1 MANRSYKTYGLN
13 TDIRVAFQTDPVT
26 TGITA
31 SLLRAKYFEKAAPAT
46 KVDITGTITED
57 AGVYFTPAFQ
67 IDTEGDYLVEMEYDK
82 TADGSGWTR
91 VGISEIKVGDEA
103 GTGTGTGTTGDWR
116 MRAVV

>member
-1 MANRSYKTYGLN
+1 MANRSYKTYGLD

-31 SLLRAKYFEKAAPAT
+31 SLLRAKYFEKGTPAT

-57 AGVYFTPAFQ
+57 AGVYFTPAVKVA
-67 IDTEGDYLVEMEYDK
+67 TEGDYLVEMEYDK
-82 TADGSGWTR
+82 NADGSGWTR
-91 VGISEIKVGDEA
+91 VGISEIKVGDETGA
-103 GTGTGTGTTGDWR
+103 GGDWR

>member
-13 TDIRVAFQTDPVT
+13 TDVRVAFQTDPVT

-31 SLLRAKYFEKAAPAT
+31 SLLRAKYFEKATPAT
-46 KVDITGTITED
+46 KTNITGAVVED
-57 AGVYFTPAFQ
+57 KGVYFTPAFQ
-67 IDTEGDYLVEMEYDK
+67 VAAEGDYLVEMEYDK

-91 VGISEIKVGDEA
+91 VGISEIKVSDVAAEG
-103 GTGTGTGTTGDWR
+103 GDWR

>member
-1 MANRSYKTYGLN
+1 MANRSYKTYGLD

-31 SLLRAKYFEKAAPAT
+31 SLLRAKYFEKATPAT
-46 KVDITGTITED
+46 KVNITGTITED
-57 AGVYFTPAFQ
+57 AGVYFTPAFKVA
-67 IDTEGDYLVEMEYDK
+67 TEGDYLVEMEYDK

-103 GTGTGTGTTGDWR
+103 AVGGDWR

>member
-1 MANRSYKTYGLN
+1 MANKSYKTYGLN

-26 TGITA
+26 TGIAA
-31 SLLRAKYFEKAAPAT
+31 SLLRAKYFEKGTPAT

-57 AGVYFTPAFQ
+57 AGVYFTPEFQ

-82 TADGSGWTR
+82 KGDGSGWTR
-91 VGISEIKVGDEA
+91 VGISEIKVGDGAE
-103 GTGTGTGTTGDWR
+103 GGDWR

>member
-1 MANRSYKTYGLN
+1 MGNKSYKTYGLD

-31 SLLRAKYFEKAAPAT
+31 SLLRAKYFEKSDPVT
-46 KVDITGTITED
+46 KTDITGTVVED
-57 AGVYFTPAFQ
+57 NGVYFTPAFQ
-67 IDTEGDYLVEMEYDK
+67 VATEGDYLVEMEYDK

-91 VGISEIKVGDEA
+91 VGISEIKVSDDTGA
-103 GTGTGTGTTGDWR
+103 GGDWR

>member
-1 MANRSYKTYGLN
+1 MANRSYKTYGLD

-31 SLLRAKYFEKAAPAT
+31 SLLRAKYFEKATPAT
-46 KVDITGTITED
+46 KVNITGTITED
-57 AGVYFTPAFQ
+57 KGVYFTPAFQ
-67 IDTEGDYLVEMEYDK
+67 VDTEGDYLVEMEYDK

-103 GTGTGTGTTGDWR
+103 GVGGDWR

>member
-1 MANRSYKTYGLN
+1 MANRSYKTYGLD

-31 SLLRAKYFEKAAPAT
+31 SLLRAKYFEKATPAT
-46 KVDITGTITED
+46 KVDITGTITEA

-67 IDTEGDYLVEMEYDK
+67 VDTEGDYLVEMEYDK

-103 GTGTGTGTTGDWR
+103 GAGAGAVGGDWR

>member
-31 SLLRAKYFEKAAPAT
+31 SLLRAKYFEKATPAT
-46 KVDITGTITED
+46 KLNITGTTTQNSW
-57 AGVYFTPAFQ
+57 VFFTPALKV
-67 IDTEGDYLVEMEYDK
+67 DTEGDYLVEMEYDK
-82 TADGSGWTR
+82 TADGAGWTR
-91 VGISEIKVGDEA
+91 VGISEIKVSDAEA
-103 GTGTGTGTTGDWR
+103 GAGAGATGDWR